1 MKVAVSKRKRH
12 PLLGDDSNTTEA
24 AWSGVQSLDGIV
36 ESSDLTAAPQ
46 SSSSAV
52 PAIAGA
58 TAMASTMET
67 TTCTVVPPEPMPSS
81 SDGSKNKN
89 KNENKK
95 KKRNIVNDPNRFI
108 CQMPGCAYR
117 WVMSRPLAAKSFLQ
131 HNPTS
136 SLPSST
142 PHRLTQDRLEQPLQA
157 SYERD
162 PQRKY
167 QVVHVRSG
175 GLYIQ
180 GESCRHTSTAYAEHT
195 QRWRCLAP
203 VHRAGLHLQVS
214 WENVGCF
221 SFVRHYCLLTAFPPT

>member
-52 PAIAGA
+52 PVIAGA

-89 KNENKK
+89 ENKNKK

-117 WVMSRPLAAKSFLQ
+117 WVMSRPLAAKSFLLGFCSIIQPPRSPPQ
-131 HNPTS
+131 HHTASRRTAWS
-136 SLPSST
+136 SHFKRHMSGIHNENIKWFMCEAEGCTYKAKVAGILRQHMQNIHSVG
-142 PHRLTQDRLEQPLQA
+142 
-157 SYERD
+157 
-162 PQRKY
+162 
-167 QVVHVRSG
+167 VVWHPCT
-175 GLYIQ
+175 
-180 GESCRHTSTAYAEHT
+180 E
-195 QRWRCLAP
+195 P
-203 VHRAGLHLQVS
+203 
-214 WENVGCF
+214 GCTY
-221 SFVRHYCLLTAFPPT
+221 R